1 MGKVRKAVASG
12 ALKTAGALKT
22 GATVVASSISSV
34 FGALTNLAATVAN
47 SGKTATRTPQ
57 GNPYPEYLR
66 HQSGISHLHRNLY
79 EAQGPRLQRGIARK
93 PAITPHVLCVD
104 PC

>member
-1 MGKVRKAVASG
+1 MGASG

-22 GATVVASSISSV
+22 GATVVASGISTV
-34 FGALTNLAATVAN
+34 FGALSNLAATVTN

-57 GNPYPEYLR
+57 GSTYPR

-79 EAQGPRLQRGIARK
+79 EKRGPTLQRGIARK
-93 PAITPHVLCVD
+93 PAITRSPICDLTEIVVVPHHEI
-104 PC
+104 